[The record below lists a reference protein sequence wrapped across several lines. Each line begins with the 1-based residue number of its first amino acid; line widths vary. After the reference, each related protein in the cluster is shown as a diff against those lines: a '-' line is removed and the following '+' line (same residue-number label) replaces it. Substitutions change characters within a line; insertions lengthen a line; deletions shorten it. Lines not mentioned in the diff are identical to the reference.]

1 MAIREGTAMSP
12 GETNPRRPTV
22 LIVDDHEVVRQ
33 GIRRALEQS
42 DGGCEVIGEA
52 CTVAEASTLI
62 DQRPPDVVIL
72 DVVLPDGDGIR
83 LCRDIRAKHPG
94 TSCLLLTSFPEPR
107 GLLSAALAGAAAY
120 LGKDGSAT
128 DLVSTVCALANG
140 EQLLQPDRVSLILD
154 ELTGNPQDDP
164 RLALLTAQEQR
175 VFELIGQGMSNR
187 QIGEQLY
194 LAERTVK
201 NYTSRLLT
209 KLQMERRSEAAALAA
224 RLAERHAQQQARRP
238 SGSPAGH
245 RGVTGPAA

>member
-1 MAIREGTAMSP
+1 MATPKDGAMSV
-12 GETNPRRPTV
+12 EEQNSMRPTV
-22 LIVDDHEVVRQ
+22 VIVDDHEVVRQ

-42 DGGCEVIGEA
+42 AGGCEVIGEA
-52 CTVAEASTLI
+52 CTVAEAHTLI
-62 DQRPPDVVIL
+62 DEAPPDVAIL

-83 LCRDIRAKHPG
+83 LCRDIRARHPG

-128 DLVSTVCALANG
+128 DLASTVCALANG
-140 EQLLQPDRVSLILD
+140 EQLLQAERVSVLLD
-154 ELTGNPQDDP
+154 ELTAGPPDDP
-164 RLALLTAQEQR
+164 RIALLTAQEHR

-187 QIGEQLY
+187 QIGEQLH

-201 NYTSRLLT
+201 NYTSRLLS

-238 SGSPAGH
+238 PGAPSGQ
-245 RGVTGPAA
+245 RGATAPGA

>member
-1 MAIREGTAMSP
+1 MAIRKEGAMSV
-12 GETNPRRPTV
+12 GEPNPIRPTV
-22 LIVDDHEVVRQ
+22 VIVDDHEVVRQ

-42 DGGCEVIGEA
+42 AGGCEVIGEA
-52 CTVAEASTLI
+52 RTVAEAYALMDATT
-62 DQRPPDVVIL
+62 PDVAIL

-83 LCRDIRAKHPG
+83 LCRDIRSRHPG

-120 LGKDGSAT
+120 LGKDGSAA
-128 DLVSTVCALANG
+128 DLASTVCALANG
-140 EQLLQPDRVSLILD
+140 EQLLHPERVSVILD
-154 ELTGNPQDDP
+154 ELTASPQDDP
-164 RLALLTAQEQR
+164 RIALLTAQEHR

-224 RLAERHAQQQARRP
+224 RLSERHAQQQARRP
-238 SGSPAGH
+238 SGAPSVH
-245 RGVTGPAA
+245 RGATGPAA

>member
-1 MAIREGTAMSP
+1 MPA
-12 GETNPRRPTV
+12 GEPNSVRPTV
-22 LIVDDHEVVRQ
+22 VIVDDHEVVRQ

-42 DGGCEVIGEA
+42 AGGCEVIGEA
-52 CTVAEASTLI
+52 CTVAEAHTLI
-62 DQRPPDVVIL
+62 DRTPPDVAIL

-83 LCRDIRAKHPG
+83 LCRDLRAKYPG
-94 TSCLLLTSFPEPR
+94 TACLLLTSFPEPR

-120 LGKDGSAT
+120 LGKDGSAA

-140 EQLLQPDRVSLILD
+140 EQLLHPDRVSALLD
-154 ELTGNPQDDP
+154 ELTVGPPDDP
-164 RLALLTAQEQR
+164 RIALLTAQEHR

-201 NYTSRLLT
+201 NYTSRLLS

-224 RLAERHAQQQARRP
+224 RLSERQAQQQARRP
-238 SGSPAGH
+238 SGAPSGH
-245 RGVTGPAA
+245 RGTTGPAA